1 MPELPEV
8 ESVRRLLMEDSPSLL
23 GATISRVEVLRDNVI
38 GGTLPVEQFCQ
49 MIAGSVFHEIF
60 RHGKYLFFRLQT
72 ARDTSKRWMVVH
84 LRMTGRLYLVPDPAM
99 RTPHTRLVVHLQNGS
114 VLRFDDPRAFG
125 RVWLVA
131 DPLEVTSGLGPD
143 ALTVD
148 ESVFMQ
154 RLDRHCRQLKPLLLD
169 QSFVAG
175 LGNIYVDESLFRAG
189 IHPLQ
194 TSAGLT
200 APQRKR
206 LYQAIHNVMH
216 EAVVCK
222 GANIDGVFEAGCF
235 PVAVYG
241 RAGLPCMQC
250 GTSIVKLRVGQR
262 GTHLCPQCQPLSNV
276 KPLAGGRE

>member
-8 ESVRRLLMEDSPSLL
+8 ESVRRLLVEGSPSLI

-38 GGTLPVEQFCQ
+38 GGMLLPEQFSHT
-49 MIAGSVFHEIF
+49 IEGLVFHEIF
-60 RHGKYLFFRLQT
+60 RHGKYLFFRLQA
-72 ARDTSKRWMVVH
+72 ARGTSKRWMVVH
-84 LRMTGRLYLVPDPAM
+84 LRMTGRLYLVADPAL
-99 RTPHTRLVVHLQNGS
+99 RTPHTRLVVHLLDGL

-131 DPLEVTSGLGPD
+131 DPVEIVSGLGPD

-154 RLDRHCRQLKPLLLD
+154 RLDHHRRQLKPLLLD

-175 LGNIYVDESLFRAG
+175 LGNIYADESLFRAG

-194 TSAGLT
+194 TTTGLT
-200 APQRKR
+200 TSQRKR
-206 LYQAIHNVMH
+206 LYLAIHDVMH
-216 EAVVCK
+216 EAVACK

-241 RAGLPCMQC
+241 RAGLPCVLC

-262 GTHLCPQCQPLSNV
+262 GTHLCPQCQPLESRNV
-276 KPLAGGRE
+276 KP